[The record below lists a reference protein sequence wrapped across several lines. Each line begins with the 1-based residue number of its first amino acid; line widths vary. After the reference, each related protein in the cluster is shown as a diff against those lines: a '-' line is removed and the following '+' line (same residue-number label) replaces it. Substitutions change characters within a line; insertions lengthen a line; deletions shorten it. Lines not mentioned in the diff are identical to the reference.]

1 MMKKKKSD
9 DEQMNR
15 EYDFYFPINNNSIK
29 LPAIRISSFFLFI
42 LLNLFFSPKK
52 SNKIKELID
61 F

>member
-1 MMKKKKSD
+1 
-9 DEQMNR
+9 MNR

-42 LLNLFFSPKK
+42 LLNLFFPPKNQTK
-52 SNKIKELID
+52 LKKLID